1 MPRLEHFGYGFNDR
15 QSAAFGYFI
24 EGTHGQNMPP
34 GSGEPDDAKKPDDA
48 EGSEGSD
55 PTPTGPDHDDH
66 ARRGHTEP
74 GSGLRGGGEDTRE
87 YSDTLGEIAGL
98 GISGKDSKDFKKM
111 LKKMAKK
118 HPGTMSVERSGGGG
132 KKVKMFVKDNGVVTL
147 HATGERRGLKNAE
160 RDIKKGLRKGGHIE

>member
-34 GSGEPDDAKKPDDA
+34 GSGEPDDA
-48 EGSEGSD
+48 EGSD

-66 ARRGHTEP
+66 ARRGHKEP
-74 GSGLRGGGEDTRE
+74 GGGIRGGGEDTRD
-87 YSDTLGEIAGL
+87 YSNTLGEIAGL
-98 GISGKDSKDFKKM
+98 GISGKDAKDFKKV

-147 HATGERRGLKNAE
+147 HATGEPRGLKNIE
-160 RDIKKGLRKGGHIE
+160 RDIKGGLRHGGHIE